1 MRSLLRTSSRPDIAE
16 TPIYC
21 KALDC
26 EIPAGAVIGFTDV
39 DEVTTREGIRLR
51 LEMTGK
57 VYAEG
62 RDRQQCL
69 GGPGEQPTGAH
80 PQRPPGYA
88 LHDLRHAPE
97 PHPQLLAAAPG
108 YLTIDSL
115 PRLRYQQSYV
125 G

>member
-1 MRSLLRTSSRPDIAE
+1 MRSLPRTSSRPDIAE

-26 EIPAGAVIGFTDV
+26 EIPAGKVIGFTDV

-62 RDRQQCL
+62 ETDSNAWEVR
-69 GGPGEQPTGAH
+69 GEPTVRILSDHLATRYTTCGTLLNRILSCS
-80 PQRPPGYA
+80 QRRPA
-88 LHDLRHAPE
+88 
-97 PHPQLLAAAPG
+97 
-108 YLTIDSL
+108 T
-115 PRLRYQQSYV
+115 
-125 G
+125 

>member
-1 MRSLLRTSSRPDIAE
+1 VRSLLRTSSRPDIAE

-26 EIPAGAVIGFTDV
+26 EIPAGKVIGFTDV

-62 RDRQQCL
+62 ETDSNAWEVR
-69 GGPGEQPTGAH
+69 GS
-80 PQRPPGYA
+80 RPCA
-88 LHDLRHAPE
+88 SSAATWLRATRP
-97 PHPQLLAAAPG
+97 AAR
-108 YLTIDSL
+108 S
-115 PRLRYQQSYV
+115 
-125 G
+125 